1 MDGAQLSALITERQS
16 ILAQL
21 LELGTRQVDVI
32 AAGRMSELMRIL
44 AEKQDPLQRLGE
56 ISELLRETAGE
67 DPRGRKWNSQ
77 RDRDACRQAQDD
89 CERMHIELLAIEAQ
103 CETALNESRNAIQQ
117 ELQQI
122 DSAHQ
127 AASHYAHAEASQ
139 TAGIRLDLSSD

>member
-1 MDGAQLSALITERQS
+1 MDGAQLSALITERQA

-32 AAGRMSELMRIL
+32 AAARMSELMRIL
-44 AEKQDPLQRLGE
+44 AEKQIPLQRLGE
-56 ISELLRETAGE
+56 ISELLRETASA
-67 DPRGRKWNSQ
+67 DPGSRKWNSQ
-77 RDRDACRQAQDD
+77 QDRDACRQAQDD

-103 CETALNESRNAIQQ
+103 CETALHESRDAIQQ

-127 AASHYAHAEASQ
+127 AASQYAHAEATQ

>member
-1 MDGAQLSALITERQS
+1 MDGAELFALITERQA

-21 LELGTRQVDVI
+21 LERGTRQVDAI

-44 AEKQDPLQRLGE
+44 AEKQIPLQRLGE
-56 ISELLRETAGE
+56 ISDLLRATAE
-67 DPRGRKWNSQ
+67 DDPHARQWNSQ
-77 RDRDACRQAQDD
+77 QDRDKCRRAQED

-103 CETALNESRNAIQQ
+103 CETALNESRNAIEK

-127 AASHYAHAEASQ
+127 AASQYAHSEATQ